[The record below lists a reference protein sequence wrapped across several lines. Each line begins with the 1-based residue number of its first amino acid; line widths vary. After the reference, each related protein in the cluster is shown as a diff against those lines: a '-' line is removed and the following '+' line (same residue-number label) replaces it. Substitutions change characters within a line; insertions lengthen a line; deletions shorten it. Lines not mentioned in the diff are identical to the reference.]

1 MPTAKIGY
9 VELHRPGRWAKFSLF
24 YVIIFVIIF
33 VNVLDYIIINNNFF
47 KNAYLFVII
56 PIGILLYD
64 VRSRRRVLKSLPM
77 YSKAK
82 KLDEL
87 ATQLQKL
94 SLRWLYFKSGKGITP
109 WQREEL
115 GLPQTIA
122 DSSMKEALE
131 EICIP
136 QGLVEPE
143 LVRTSNPVTILGCIL
158 GGILILFFVSVGISL
173 IMNSRNPTMSITGWF
188 VTLAMLW
195 NLPRLILGLP
205 ILHRSRNMPPLLRAI
220 GRGKIIGKSFVAGPG
235 WVKFGKDVWRCD
247 RDMLLIRR
255 TGYRSASAEIECLLV
270 GPVKRRG
277 LKFSGL
283 KDDDFKIL
291 FGAWHV
297 DDMRFEFIESELS

>member
-1 MPTAKIGY
+1 MARNAKDMMPTPKIGY
-9 VELHRPGRWAKFSLF
+9 VELHRPGQWTIFSLF
-24 YVIIFVIIF
+24 FVIIFVIIF
-33 VNVLDYIIINNNFF
+33 AISSFASLSISLLPC
-47 KNAYLFVII
+47 LFVIL
-56 PIGILLYD
+56 PIIILLID
-64 VRSRRRVLKSLPM
+64 VRSRRRVL
-77 YSKAK
+77 KAK

-255 TGYRSASAEIECLLV
+255 TGYRSASTEIECLLV
-270 GPVKRRG
+270 GPEKRRG

>member
-1 MPTAKIGY
+1 MMPTAKIGY
-9 VELHRPGRWAKFSLF
+9 VDLHRPGRWTKFSLLF
-24 YVIIFVIIF
+24 FIIFATVLGVTIINIQRWYGLAGVFVI
-33 VNVLDYIIINNNFF
+33 LPIII
-47 KNAYLFVII
+47 
-56 PIGILLYD
+56 ILID
-64 VRSRRRVLKSLPM
+64 VRSKRKVL
-77 YSKAK
+77 KAK

-115 GLPQTIA
+115 GIPQTIA
-122 DSSMKEALE
+122 DSSMKEAIE
-131 EICIP
+131 EISIP

-143 LVRTSNPVTILGCIL
+143 LVRTSKPSTILGCIF
-158 GGILILFFVSVGISL
+158 GGLLALFFVSIGISL
-173 IMNSRNPTMSITGWF
+173 ILRTNLTMSIAGW
-188 VTLAMLW
+188 VITIAMLW
-195 NLPRLILGLP
+195 NLLRLILGLP
-205 ILHRSRNMPPLLRAI
+205 ILHRSRKIPPLLRAI

-235 WVKFGKDVWRCD
+235 WVKFGKNVWRCD

-270 GPVKRRG
+270 GPEKRRG

-283 KDDDFKIL
+283 QDDDFKIL

-297 DDMRFEFIESELS
+297 DEMRFEFIESELS

>member
-1 MPTAKIGY
+1 MDFNAKGMMPIAKIGY
-9 VELHRPGRWAKFSLF
+9 VDLHRPGRWSKFSLLF
-24 YVIIFVIIF
+24 VVIFTSVLVVTIINIQKFFWLVGIFFIF
-33 VNVLDYIIINNNFF
+33 PIII
-47 KNAYLFVII
+47 
-56 PIGILLYD
+56 LLID
-64 VRSRRRVLKSLPM
+64 VRSKRKVLKS
-77 YSKAK
+77 K

-115 GLPQTIA
+115 GIPQTIA
-122 DSSMKEALE
+122 DSSMKEAIE
-131 EICIP
+131 EISIP

-143 LVRTSNPVTILGCIL
+143 LVRTSKPGTILGCIF
-158 GGILILFFVSVGISL
+158 GGLFALFFVAIGISL
-173 IMNSRNPTMSITGWF
+173 IMNSRNPTMSISGWV

-195 NLPRLILGLP
+195 NLLRLILGLP

-220 GRGKIIGKSFVAGPG
+220 GRGKVIGKSFVAGPG
-235 WVKFGKDVWRCD
+235 WVKFGKVVWRCD

-270 GPVKRRG
+270 GPEKRRG

-283 KDDDFKIL
+283 QDDDFKIL

-297 DDMRFEFIESELS
+297 DEVRFEFIDSELT

>member
-1 MPTAKIGY
+1 MMPTAKIGY
-9 VELHRPGRWAKFSLF
+9 VDLHRPGRWTKFSLLF
-24 YVIIFVIIF
+24 VVIFAFVLFVTMTNIQRFSWLVGIFFIF
-33 VNVLDYIIINNNFF
+33 PIII
-47 KNAYLFVII
+47 
-56 PIGILLYD
+56 ILID
-64 VRSRRRVLKSLPM
+64 ARSKKKVLKS
-77 YSKAK
+77 K

-122 DSSMKEALE
+122 DSSMKEAIE
-131 EICIP
+131 EISIP

-143 LVRTSNPVTILGCIL
+143 LVRTSKPGTILGCIF
-158 GGILILFFVSVGISL
+158 GGLFTLFFVAIGISL
-173 IMNSRNPTMSITGWF
+173 IMDSRNPTMSIFGW
-188 VTLAMLW
+188 VTTLAMLW
-195 NLPRLILGLP
+195 NLLHLILGLP
-205 ILHRSRNMPPLLRAI
+205 ILHRSRKMPPLLRAI

-235 WVKFGKDVWRCD
+235 WVKFGKNVWRCD

-255 TGYRSASAEIECLLV
+255 TGYRSASAEVECLLV
-270 GPVKRRG
+270 GPEKRRG

-283 KDDDFKIL
+283 QDDDFKIL

-297 DDMRFEFIESELS
+297 DDKRFEFIESELS

>member
-1 MPTAKIGY
+1 MILP
-9 VELHRPGRWAKFSLF
+9 
-24 YVIIFVIIF
+24 
-33 VNVLDYIIINNNFF
+33 III
-47 KNAYLFVII
+47 
-56 PIGILLYD
+56 LLIN
-64 VRSRRRVLKSLPM
+64 VRSRRRVL
-77 YSKAK
+77 KAK

-109 WQREEL
+109 WQRGEL

-131 EICIP
+131 EISIP

-158 GGILILFFVSVGISL
+158 GGILILFFVSVGILL
-173 IMNSRNPTMSITGWF
+173 IMNSRNPTMSILGW
-188 VTLAMLW
+188 VITLAMLW

-255 TGYRSASAEIECLLV
+255 TGYRSASTEIECLLV
-270 GPVKRRG
+270 GPEKRRG

>member
-1 MPTAKIGY
+1 MDFNAKGMMPIAKIGY
-9 VELHRPGRWAKFSLF
+9 VDLHRPGRWTKFSLLF
-24 YVIIFVIIF
+24 VVIFAFVL
-33 VNVLDYIIINNNFF
+33 VVTIINIQIVSWLIG
-47 KNAYLFVII
+47 LFVIL
-56 PIGILLYD
+56 PIIILLID
-64 VRSRRRVLKSLPM
+64 VRSRRRVL
-77 YSKAK
+77 KAK

-115 GLPQTIA
+115 GIPQTIA
-122 DSSMKEALE
+122 DSSMKEAIE
-131 EICIP
+131 EISIP

-143 LVRTSNPVTILGCIL
+143 LVRTSKPGTILGCIF
-158 GGILILFFVSVGISL
+158 GGLFALFFVAIGISL
-173 IMNSRNPTMSITGWF
+173 IMQGNLNMSIFGWV
-188 VTLAMLW
+188 VTLAMVW
-195 NLPRLILGLP
+195 NLLRLILGLP
-205 ILHRSRNMPPLLRAI
+205 ILHRSRKMPPLLRAI
-220 GRGKIIGKSFVAGPG
+220 GRGRIIGKSFVAGPG
-235 WVKFGKDVWRCD
+235 WVKFGKNVWRCD

-270 GPVKRRG
+270 GPEKRRG

-283 KDDDFKIL
+283 QDDDFKIL